1 MEKKG
6 WGPIKYTTFPDEMDP
21 YKGHYAEYDK
31 ERASADDVPF
41 KTWEQGAFRNVDR
54 IKLIASIIEAPVA
67 EKGCGMKIKDL
78 TVGGLA
84 KRSLNSATP
93 PLGRK
98 MLPSGT
104 RAWIETRIG
113 LRKREASVPLHGS
126 HFSPPPFVV
135 QVKKACL
142 AVFPLHDHLALT
154 MLQHKWLR
162 LFVLPHNQPTDEIKV
177 PIPLGAGCFL
187 VRAGFRRVCS

>member
-67 EKGCGMKIKDL
+67 DKGCGMKIKDL

-84 KRSLNSATP
+84 KRSLNSTTP

-98 MLPSGT
+98 MLPLKQRPSLLRRNLRSLLKPLLRRNLKKRLPRFVPCRPASGSSLSHT
-104 RAWIETRIG
+104 S
-113 LRKREASVPLHGS
+113 KPL
-126 HFSPPPFVV
+126 
-135 QVKKACL
+135 K
-142 AVFPLHDHLALT
+142 
-154 MLQHKWLR
+154 
-162 LFVLPHNQPTDEIKV
+162 
-177 PIPLGAGCFL
+177 L
-187 VRAGFRRVCS
+187 VRLTSQKNTSL